1 MTEPGPIVP
10 LTPIQP
16 GGAAFEPAP
25 VEPVGSAPQG
35 SPAPRGPRRNRTASP
50 FVRIGIVTGTAA
62 LVLVGAVAAMGASP
76 APSGSTTT
84 PTTPT
89 ASGDPNLGGFGPGPG
104 RMGDFGDFGGF
115 GRGFGAITIT
125 SIDGS
130 NLSLKTEDGWTRTIA
145 VSSDTTITK
154 AGATIA
160 VPDLA
165 VGDEIRFAQTKA
177 ADGSF
182 TITRIVVV
190 MPSLGGE
197 VTAKTSDTIT
207 VARRDGTTA
216 TIHVDSATTYTVD
229 GVAGKTL
236 ADIAVGDHVRAEG
249 TSNSDGSLDAATVT
263 SGFGRDGKGPGHGH
277 GHGPDGIDPD
287 DSTPDASPDAS
298 ATPG

>member
-10 LTPIQP
+10 LTPVQP

-25 VEPVGSAPQG
+25 VEPEGTTPPDSRTPSGSRHKR
-35 SPAPRGPRRNRTASP
+35 SSSP
-50 FVRIGIVTGTAA
+50 FVRVGIVTGTAA

-76 APSGSTTT
+76 SPSGSTTT
-84 PTTPT
+84 PTPPS
-89 ASGDPNLGGFGPGPG
+89 ASGAPNMGGMGGPG
-104 RMGDFGDFGGF
+104 RMMGDFGGVE
-115 GRGFGAITIT
+115 RGFGAITIT

-130 NLSLKTEDGWTRTIA
+130 NLSLATEDGWTRTIA
-145 VSSDTTITK
+145 VTSETTITK

-160 VPDLA
+160 VGDLA
-165 VGDEIRFAQTKA
+165 VGDEIRFAQTQA
-177 ADGSF
+177 ADGTF
-182 TITRIVVV
+182 TITKIVVV

-207 VARRDGTTA
+207 VTRRDGTTA
-216 TIHVDSATTYTVD
+216 TIHVDGATTYTVD

-249 TSNSDGSLDAATVT
+249 TSNSDGSLDAATVN
-263 SGFGRDGKGPGHGH
+263 SGFGRDGKGPGDDHGP
-277 GHGPDGIDPD
+277 GHGPDGTDPD
-287 DSTPDASPDAS
+287 DSTPGASPDAS